1 MSELE
6 HKKTN
11 EDQFPLADR
20 SEDEGFDWQKDA
32 MCAQTD
38 PEAFFP
44 EKGDSSLKAK
54 KLCLLGC
61 EAIQQCLVYALNNK
75 EEFGV
80 WGGHSK
86 VERGAIIDEAS
97 RIGTSDYEA
106 LAEEAIER
114 AQLKIKNRTRKTR
127 ILS

>member
-6 HKKTN
+6 YKKLTD
-11 EDQFPLADR
+11 DQFPLPDR
-20 SEDEGFDWQKDA
+20 SEDIGLDWQKDA

-61 EAIQQCLVYALNNK
+61 EAIQQCLIYALDNK
-75 EEFGV
+75 EQFGV

-86 VERGAIIDEAS
+86 VERDAIIDKAS
-97 RIGTSDYEA
+97 RIVTSDYEA

-114 AQLKIKNRTRKTR
+114 ARLKVESRTRKSR
-127 ILS
+127 LIS

>member
-6 HKKTN
+6 YKQTN
-11 EDQFPLADR
+11 EDQFPLPDR
-20 SEDEGFDWQKDA
+20 SEDQGLDWQKDA
-32 MCAQTD
+32 ICAQTD

-54 KLCLLGC
+54 RLCLLGC

-86 VERGAIIDEAS
+86 LERDSIIDKAS

-114 AQLKIKNRTRKTR
+114 ARLKAETKTRRTRT
-127 ILS
+127 IS